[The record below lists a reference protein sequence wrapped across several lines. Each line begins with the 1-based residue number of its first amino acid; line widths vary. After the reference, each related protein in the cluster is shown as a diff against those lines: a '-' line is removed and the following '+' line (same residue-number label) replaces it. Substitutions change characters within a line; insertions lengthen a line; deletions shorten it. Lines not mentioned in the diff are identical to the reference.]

1 MISPKITRYCFPALL
16 GVLLALAASL
26 LWSNAVTAKETVQQL
41 NIGYSSRS
49 FVNVPKEDIRVAVCL
64 LSEKVARRAAS
75 AAESRIYDSLSAMER
90 DLKDKKLDVVA
101 VPPDEFLDLRR
112 HVAVEP
118 VMMTAT
124 NKSYEVEVLLLV
136 RNDST
141 FRSLRDLKN
150 RTIVVPAKT
159 AQYGSVYQIW
169 LDTIL
174 ARQGLPAINVFF
186 SSVRE
191 ARTAS
196 QALMPVFFRT
206 ADACV
211 ATGQV
216 FNLAVE
222 LNPQIGNDLRV
233 IAETGKL
240 AGGVIA
246 LRKDLSKQRKDKI
259 KEALLTLHEDP
270 EGRQLFILFQL
281 ESLIP
286 YRPEYMKETEAFL
299 DEYRRLRKTNGK
311 DGR

>member
-1 MISPKITRYCFPALL
+1 MIALKNKLNFLPALFGAL
-16 GVLLALAASL
+16 IILAPAI
-26 LWSNAVTAKETVQQL
+26 LWSTAGTAKETVQQL

-49 FVNVPKEDIRVAVCL
+49 FVNVPREDIRVAVCM

-75 AAESRIYDSLSAMER
+75 AAESRIYDSISEMAR
-90 DLKDKKLDVVA
+90 DLKNRKLDVVA
-101 VPPDEFLDLRR
+101 VPPDEFLNLKR
-112 HVAVEP
+112 HASIEP

-124 NKSYEVEVLLLV
+124 NKSHEVEVLLLV
-136 RNDST
+136 RNDSSI
-141 FRSLRDLKN
+141 RSLKDLRN

-169 LDTIL
+169 LETIL
-174 ARQGLPAINVFF
+174 ARHGLPSINAFF

-191 ARTAS
+191 AQTAS

-216 FNLAVE
+216 FNLAAE

-240 AGGVIA
+240 AGGIIA
-246 LRKDLSKQRKDKI
+246 LRKDLPKHRKDKI
-259 KEALLTLHEDP
+259 REALLSLHEDP
-270 EGRQLFILFQL
+270 EGRQLFLLFQL

-299 DEYRRLRKTNGK
+299 DEYHRLRKSNGK
-311 DGR
+311 GRR